1 MKMRILVTGGT
12 GFIGSHFL
20 RAATN
25 AGHEVYALRRNK
37 KPPKIPLDIQPFW
50 IEGGLDTLSKDLGNA
65 IFPEFDVLV
74 HLAAVG
80 VSPEQRTWDNCFQT
94 NVVESLSLFQYAV
107 KSGIRRLIV
116 CGSCFEYGKSGEKYD
131 FIPVNAP
138 LEPTGPYH
146 ATKAAATMAALGLAV
161 SENIECAIL
170 RPFHV
175 FGEGE
180 EDVKF
185 WPSLRKAAISGEDY
199 PMTWGEQIRDFV
211 PVENVV
217 SSILQYAVEKPL
229 LKGKP
234 EIHNIGSGNPSSLLD
249 FATSWWKIWK
259 ANGQI
264 IPGAIPY
271 RSGEVMRY
279 VPKIE

>member
-1 MKMRILVTGGT
+1 MRILVTGGT

-25 AGHEVYALRRNK
+25 AGHDVYAIRRNTK
-37 KPPKIPLDIQPFW
+37 TPKIPLDIQPIW

-65 IFPEFDVLV
+65 LFPEFDVLV

-80 VSPEQRTWDNCFQT
+80 VSPEQATWDNCFQT
-94 NVVESLSLFQYAV
+94 NVVDSLSLFQIAV
-107 KSGIRRLIV
+107 KSGIRRLII

-131 FIPVNAP
+131 FIPVTAP

-146 ATKAAATMAALGLAV
+146 ASKAAATMAALGLAV

-180 EDVKF
+180 EGARF

-199 PMTWGEQIRDFV
+199 PMTGGEQIRDFV
-211 PVENVV
+211 PVESVV

-229 LKGKP
+229 LKGRP

-249 FATSWWKIWK
+249 FASSWWKIWK

-264 IPGAIPY
+264 IPGAFPY
-271 RSGEVMRY
+271 RLGEVMRY